1 MISKWGSFDVHD
13 FICAIIAWTQ
23 CLKICI
29 KCLLIFFF
37 FYTCAGVRIYQSIR
51 ITKRSERYPF
61 GLYNETFMWFPYTVP
76 GGLSVSTSIIRVSF
90 SASLNLLLICSIWQL
105 IKLVD
110 ALASHI
116 QMYWLETS
124 DDSFKLSS
132 KVSAFLVNA
141 NFDPDLINSWCHVPI
156 RKLETQVL
164 LSLACFFAYNQG
176 KLNGIFFYLMAPP
189 MLLLLNSECCNPA
202 PLKLHLSLQNFLCIF
217 FLFSV

>member
-1 MISKWGSFDVHD
+1 MR
-13 FICAIIAWTQ
+13 
-23 CLKICI
+23 
-29 KCLLIFFF
+29 LLWCPWFHLCNHSLNTVFENMYKMSPHFLF

-51 ITKRSERYPF
+51 IIKWSERYPF

-124 DDSFKLSS
+124 DDSSKLAS
-132 KVSAFLVNA
+132 KVCAFHVNA
-141 NFDPDLINSWCHVPI
+141 NFDPDLINSGAMCQ
-156 RKLETQVL
+156 LENSKPKFCFL
-164 LSLACFFAYNQG
+164 WLASLPTIKESWMGFF
-176 KLNGIFFYLMAPP
+176 
-189 MLLLLNSECCNPA
+189 STSWRRRCC
-202 PLKLHLSLQNFLCIF
+202 CC
-217 FLFSV
+217 

>member
-1 MISKWGSFDVHD
+1 
-13 FICAIIAWTQ
+13 
-23 CLKICI
+23 
-29 KCLLIFFF
+29 
-37 FYTCAGVRIYQSIR
+37 
-51 ITKRSERYPF
+51 
-61 GLYNETFMWFPYTVP
+61 MWFPYTVP

-132 KVSAFLVNA
+132 KVSAFHVNA

-176 KLNGIFFYLMAPP
+176 KLNGIFFLPHGAADAAAAKFWMLQSWFSKAASKFAKLLMHILSFFSLEFREEFCHCGE
-189 MLLLLNSECCNPA
+189 LLLYFIHFQYN
-202 PLKLHLSLQNFLCIF
+202 I
-217 FLFSV
+217 